1 LGSIFSSVGRPL
13 EAMRYSNALQLLLSF
28 FLHRAASAKLQ
39 SNSIAGDATAAGTV
53 DVLVAPRDRD
63 VRTRAGTS
71 TQITNPL
78 LSRSTE
84 RHGQEPHIRIL
95 QGGDDDGKDDD
106 GVKDDNA
113 RDDDEEC
120 KGSKF
125 QIIIHFDAYPEDF
138 AMRLRNDVT
147 NKTIWTFDDPDHKY
161 PASHFQHKTVGAGV
175 CLPRDWCWVL
185 TVFDKFGDG
194 YVAMNPPAA
203 PEISSFRVLS
213 FSSASHFCVLCLL
226 ANDSMV
232 GNELT
237 SPSNGGG
244 FRLMF
249 NGLTVNYYTGKFNGC
264 YKTMGFRFGEWC
276 SDQEQFWYEPG
287 EAGCGNFT
295 AGRAPDDGWFEGD
308 LYDVGGTVTNKTAPM
323 PAPEPAVVRAP
334 MTARPAPAAPVTV
347 GPTDRTVPTA
357 APVRVG
363 PTNPPVPAT
372 VAPVRLGP
380 TSRPVSPTEAPV
392 RVGPT
397 VRPVAMEAPVR
408 EEPTEQPVPVSAPPT
423 DEPTADPRVP
433 PPTQEPTPTL
443 LPARVPI
450 AAVVAPSR
458 KPAKPVLCHF
468 RYCRHN

>member
-1 LGSIFSSVGRPL
+1 
-13 EAMRYSNALQLLLSF
+13 MRYANALQLLLSF

-39 SNSIAGDATAAGTV
+39 SNSIAGDATAAGPV

-84 RHGQEPHIRIL
+84 GNRQEPHIRIL

-106 GVKDDNA
+106 GVKDDDA
-113 RDDDEEC
+113 RDDDKEC

-147 NKTIWTFDDPDHKY
+147 NTTIWPFDYPDHKY
-161 PASHFQHKTVGAGV
+161 PASQFQHKTVVAGV

-194 YVAMNPPAA
+194 CVTINPLAA
-203 PEISSFRVLS
+203 PENSSVRVLS
-213 FSSASHFCVLCLL
+213 FSSASHFCVLCFL

-249 NGLTVNYYTGKFNGC
+249 NGLTVNYYTGKYNGC
-264 YKTMGFRFGEWC
+264 YKTMWFRFGEWC
-276 SDQEQFWYEPG
+276 SDQEQFWYESG
-287 EAGCGNFT
+287 DAGCGNFT

-308 LYDVGGTVTNKTAPM
+308 LYQLGETAVNGTAPM

-334 MTARPAPAAPVTV
+334 VEARPVPAAPVTV
-347 GPTDRTVPTA
+347 GPTDRAVPTA
-357 APVRVG
+357 SPVRVG
-363 PTNPPVPAT
+363 PTSRPVPVT
-372 VAPVRLGP
+372 DVPVRVGP

-392 RVGPT
+392 QVGPT
-397 VRPVAMEAPVR
+397 DRPVATEALVR
-408 EEPTEQPVPVSAPPT
+408 EEPTETPVSATAPPT
-423 DEPTADPRVP
+423 DEPTADLRVLS
-433 PPTQEPTPTL
+433 PTQEPTPTL
-443 LPARVPI
+443 LPTMVPI
-450 AAVVAPSR
+450 AAVVAPSQQ
-458 KPAKPVLCHF
+458 PAKPVLCHF